1 MIRSTAVSFST
12 SSLHSNPPAYSHI
25 SSSFAPQGHALPVAG
40 GLSCQWQE
48 RRFRGLVSPSAP
60 MPRAAFWPNG
70 AHLHLAWPG
79 LWQWPSRSV
88 AGRQRECRQAASGRW
103 PDHGRPLFLS
113 PEGPPG
119 PPDRASRARED
130 PATSKLRHLTG
141 QGDLPASSSLSPA
154 EGAGL
159 CRVGLF

>member
-1 MIRSTAVSFST
+1 MSFST

-79 LWQWPSRSV
+79 HWQWPSRSV

-103 PDHGRPLFLS
+103 PDHGRPLF
-113 PEGPPG
+113 
-119 PPDRASRARED
+119 R
-130 PATSKLRHLTG
+130 
-141 QGDLPASSSLSPA
+141 LPALKRVDRYCLCGVRSSVSNQQTFSFLMISIKLVSIVFTA
-154 EGAGL
+154 AI
-159 CRVGLF
+159 CVAVAVHFIIHYHD